1 MNQNIPTVSLKIQTQ
16 EFGCLIY
23 DIPVTAQKVY
33 DKVKKILRRTAI
45 PLNLSVYLIPWALR
59 DQIDTL
65 LKDHITYQC
74 DIKFIKYDNSSADDL
89 TKQVEVSMQ
98 KLISGIYKRITDKVE
113 DVRKKSELQK
123 YDFKYD
129 INKRIEDIE
138 TLTAIFGLTQDIKD
152 ALEAVKNLY
161 KVEVDGIA

>member
-1 MNQNIPTVSLKIQTQ
+1 VNQNIPTVSMKIQSQ

-23 DIPVTAQKVY
+23 DIPVSAQKVY

-59 DQIDTL
+59 DQIDKL
-65 LKDHITYQC
+65 LKEHITHQC
-74 DIKFIKYDNSSADDL
+74 DIKFIKYDNSSIDDL
-89 TKQVEVSMQ
+89 TKQVEVSFH
-98 KLISGIYKRITDKVE
+98 KLISGIYKRIQDKIE
-113 DVRKKSELQK
+113 DVRKKSDLQK

-161 KVEVDGIA
+161 KVEVDGIV